1 MSGKIINKRSS
12 QGLSL
17 IELMIALLI
26 GLLISAAVLQ
36 IFISSKNTFRMQE
49 AMARLQENGRF
60 AVNYMANDFRM
71 AGFMGCGNAD
81 RIPVNIIAQ
90 ADGGG
95 LAVSAFDSDTVIVGE
110 NNVAASHAWGA
121 AAGTDTIV
129 IRKAASGS
137 MRLTGNMGTVNANI
151 QVASNTLGV
160 EAGDILFISD
170 CINADIFR
178 ATNVS
183 SGSSTVTIAHS
194 NARNTSNNL
203 SKTYGSDAEVL
214 VFESVAYYVKDTG
227 RTTPNGDAIRA
238 LYVRREKGKTAEA
251 ATAYELVEGV
261 QDMQLEYG
269 IDAGNDNLADSY
281 VPASS
286 SIDWSKVV
294 SVRFSL
300 LMQGVEGKV
309 LGSSGTMVQSI
320 NYNGSAVAADGRLR
334 QKFGTVVA
342 VRNRVP

>member
-1 MSGKIINKRSS
+1 MRGKVFNRRKS

-26 GLLISAAVLQ
+26 GLLIGAAVLQ

-71 AGFMGCGNAD
+71 AGFMGCGNID
-81 RIPVNIIAQ
+81 RIPVNIIAE
-90 ADGGG
+90 ADSGGA
-95 LAVSAFDSDTVIVGE
+95 AVSAFDSDTVIVGE
-110 NNVAASHAWGA
+110 NDVAASNSWGA
-121 AAGTDTIV
+121 AAGTDTII
-129 IRKAASGS
+129 IRKAANGS
-137 MRLTGNMGTVNANI
+137 MRLTGNMATVNANI

-183 SGSSTVTIAHS
+183 TGSSTVTVAHS
-194 NARNTSNNL
+194 EAMNTDNFL
-203 SKTYGSDAEVL
+203 SKTYGTDAEVL
-214 VFESVAYYVKDTG
+214 IFESIAYYVKDTG

-238 LYVRREKGKTAEA
+238 LYVQREAGKIAEA
-251 ATAYELVEGV
+251 VTAYELVEGV

-269 IDAGNDNLADSY
+269 IDAGNDYLADSY
-281 VPASS
+281 APASS
-286 SIDWSKVV
+286 STDWSKVV

-309 LGSSGTMVQSI
+309 VGSSGSMVQNI
-320 NYNGSAVAADGRLR
+320 NYNGSAVTADGRLR

-342 VRNRVP
+342 VRNRIP

>member
-1 MSGKIINKRSS
+1 MSGLNRRKS

-26 GLLISAAVLQ
+26 SLFISAAVLQ

-60 AVNYMANDFRM
+60 AVSYMANDFRM
-71 AGFMGCGNAD
+71 AGFMGCGNVD
-81 RIPVNIIAQ
+81 RIPVNIIAE
-90 ADGGG
+90 ADNGGT
-95 LAVSAFDSDTVIVGE
+95 AVSAFDSDTVIVGE
-110 NNVAASHAWGA
+110 NDVAASNSWGA
-121 AAGTDTIV
+121 ATGTDAII
-129 IRKAASGS
+129 IRKAANGS
-137 MRLTGNMGTVNANI
+137 MRLAGNMGTVNANI
-151 QVASNTLGV
+151 QVTSNTLGV

-183 SGSSTVTIAHS
+183 SGSGTVTVAHS
-194 NARNTSNNL
+194 EAMNASNNL
-203 SKTYGSDAEVL
+203 SKTYGTDAEVL
-214 VFESVAYYVKDTG
+214 IFESVAYYVKDTG
-227 RTTPNGDAIRA
+227 RATSSGDAIRA
-238 LYVRREKGKTAEA
+238 LYVQRAAGKTAETV
-251 ATAYELVEGV
+251 TAYELIEGV

-269 IDAGNDNLADSY
+269 VDAGNDSLADSY
-281 VPASS
+281 VSASS
-286 SIDWSKVV
+286 SIDWAKVV

-309 LGSSGTMVQSI
+309 IGNSGSMVQNIS
-320 NYNGSAVAADGRLR
+320 YNGSAVAADGRLR

>member
-110 NNVAASHAWGA
+110 NNVAASHAWGQQ
-121 AAGTDTIV
+121 
-129 IRKAASGS
+129 
-137 MRLTGNMGTVNANI
+137 
-151 QVASNTLGV
+151 QVRIPS
-160 EAGDILFISD
+160 
-170 CINADIFR
+170 
-178 ATNVS
+178 
-183 SGSSTVTIAHS
+183 
-194 NARNTSNNL
+194 
-203 SKTYGSDAEVL
+203 
-214 VFESVAYYVKDTG
+214 
-227 RTTPNGDAIRA
+227 
-238 LYVRREKGKTAEA
+238 
-251 ATAYELVEGV
+251 
-261 QDMQLEYG
+261 
-269 IDAGNDNLADSY
+269 
-281 VPASS
+281 
-286 SIDWSKVV
+286 
-294 SVRFSL
+294 
-300 LMQGVEGKV
+300 
-309 LGSSGTMVQSI
+309 
-320 NYNGSAVAADGRLR
+320 
-334 QKFGTVVA
+334 
-342 VRNRVP
+342 